1 MVMRRKKIR
10 LKYKKER
17 VLFSDV
23 LPYELPIIFSNR
35 CFYRLLVSNGIH
47 TDGGKLCWKDDTP
60 DGVRLLLKLF
70 FGGQNI
76 IGNSIVIKKNDD
88 RKIPYTYSILHK
100 PNKSRQLSIIHPLN
114 QIEVVEFYEK
124 YKDLILYYCSRSNF
138 SMRYPNSVAS
148 YFYYRDRLHS
158 TLLGKKSDPVEMFF
172 SEYENL
178 RTYFSY
184 KNYTNVYKFYEGY
197 DYQRAEKKFSH
208 LVKFDVQACFD
219 SIYTHSIGWAVNGGA
234 VLYKDTFEGADKS
247 FGEKWDILMEQ
258 MNYGETNGIVIGPE
272 FSRIFAEVIL
282 QQIDTRVEARLQND
296 GYRCKVDYDC
306 YRYVDDY
313 FFFYNDEV
321 VRKKALGYFEE
332 QLKTFKMSLSSEK
345 TESLDRPFIT
355 DISRAKIRIDELIK
369 ESICLGVLDE
379 QCKDVVELGEDANA
393 EDMDGEETESIRTTY
408 SIDDVR
414 RELDKKYTSYLS
426 ATRFNAA
433 YKTILKDC
441 GIDSKNVLN
450 YTLSRISIRL
460 VALLKRHNKAMRMM
474 CYALIDPKMA
484 VLREECAAHKK
495 DIEKKLSLY
504 LQNVIECVFFLYAS
518 NKRIN
523 STLKVM
529 QILNTCIEYLTNDY
543 REKGHV
549 VKRFSDGCR
558 DIVLKKIQD
567 EIATVFKAGKID
579 EKCQLETLYLL
590 IVSGSMNRK
599 YHLTSAELCKYL
611 GIEREPLTG
620 EIKLE
625 SLVKLHTLST
635 LILIYYCKNNT
646 SMLELKKAVVAAA
659 IQRMRSLPL
668 SRVRRSAE
676 YAILASDMMTCP
688 YIRRSDKEKIGQT
701 IGLSR
706 LECDKLIQYFGGN
719 KYLFTRWTGV
729 NLTKELNA
737 KISQEVYS

>member
-1 MVMRRKKIR
+1 MAMRRKKIR

-35 CFYRLLVSNGIH
+35 GFYRLLVRYGIH
-47 TDGGKLCWKDDTP
+47 TDEGKLCWKDDTP
-60 DGVRLLLKLF
+60 KEVLLLLKLF
-70 FGGQNI
+70 LGGQELI
-76 IGNSIVIKKNDD
+76 DSEIKLGNQCE
-88 RKIPYTYSILHK
+88 RTIPYTYSILHK
-100 PNKSRQLSIIHPLN
+100 PNKARQLSIIHPLN

-158 TLLGKKSDPVEMFF
+158 ELLGKKSDPVEMFF

-197 DYQRAEKKFSH
+197 DYQRAEKKFCH

-219 SIYTHSIGWAVNGGA
+219 SIYTHSISWAINGGA
-234 VLYKDTFEGADKS
+234 VLYKDTFDGADKS

-282 QQIDTRVEARLQND
+282 QQIDTRVEARLKED

-306 YRYVDDY
+306 YRYVDDH
-313 FFFYNDEV
+313 FFFYNEEK
-321 VRKKALGYFEE
+321 VRNKALKYFEE

-345 TESLDRPFIT
+345 TELLDRPFIT
-355 DISRAKIRIDELIK
+355 DISRAKIRIDKLIK
-369 ESICLGVLDE
+369 DAICLRVSDE
-379 QCKDVVELGEDANA
+379 QCKDVVELGEDADT
-393 EDMDGEETESIRTTY
+393 EDTDGEDTESIKTTY
-408 SIDDVR
+408 SIDDVH
-414 RELDKKYTSYLS
+414 RELDKKYTLYLS
-426 ATRFNAA
+426 ATQFNAA
-433 YKTILKDC
+433 YKAILKDC
-441 GIDSKNVLN
+441 CIDSKNVLN

-460 VALLKRHNKAMRMM
+460 VALLKQHNKAMRMM
-474 CYALIDPKMA
+474 CYALMEPKME
-484 VLREECAAHKK
+484 VLGVECAAHKK
-495 DIEKKLSLY
+495 DLEKKLSLY
-504 LQNVIECVFFLYAS
+504 LQNVIDCVFFLYAS

-543 REKGHV
+543 KEKGQV
-549 VKRFSDGCR
+549 VKRFSDESR

-611 GIEREPLTG
+611 GIEKDLATG
-620 EIKLE
+620 EIKTE
-625 SLVKLHTLST
+625 SLLKLHALSSI
-635 LILIYYCKNNT
+635 ILIYYCKNNT
-646 SMLELKKAVVAAA
+646 SMFALKNAVVAAA
-659 IQRMRSLPL
+659 IQRIRSLPS

-701 IGLSR
+701 MGLSR

-737 KISQEVYS
+737 KNSQEVYS

>member
-1 MVMRRKKIR
+1 MRRKKIR

-35 CFYRLLVSNGIH
+35 NFYRMLVRYGIH
-47 TDGGKLCWKDDTP
+47 TDGRILCWKDNTP
-60 DGVRLLLKLF
+60 EGVRMLLKLF
-70 FGGQNI
+70 LGGQNI
-76 IGNSIVIKKNDD
+76 TGNNIVIKKNDD

-148 YFYYRDRLHS
+148 YFYYMDRLHS
-158 TLLGKKSDPVEMFF
+158 ELLGKKSDPVEMFF

-184 KNYTNVYKFYEGY
+184 KNYTNIYKFYEGY

-208 LVKFDVQACFD
+208 LMKFDVQACFD
-219 SIYTHSIGWAVNGGA
+219 SIYTHSISWAINGGT
-234 VLYKDTFEGADKS
+234 VLYKDTFKGSDES
-247 FGEKWDILMEQ
+247 FGEKWDVLMEQ

-282 QQIDTRVEARLQND
+282 QQIDTRVEARLRDD

-306 YRYVDDY
+306 YRYVDDH
-313 FFFYNDEV
+313 FFFYNDEK
-321 VRKKALGYFEE
+321 VRNKALKYFEE

-345 TESLDRPFIT
+345 TDLLDRPFIT

-369 ESICLGVLDE
+369 ESICLVVSDE
-379 QCKDVVELGEDANA
+379 QCKTEAEIREDADV
-393 EDMDGEETESIRTTY
+393 EDVDEDETDSIKIAY
-408 SIDDVR
+408 SMDDVR
-414 RELDKKYTSYLS
+414 KELDRKYALFLS
-426 ATRFNAA
+426 ATQFNAA
-433 YKTILKDC
+433 YKAILKDC
-441 GIDSKNVLN
+441 CIDSKNVLN

-460 VALLKRHNKAMRMM
+460 VALLKQHNKAMRMM
-474 CYALIDPKMA
+474 CYALMEPKMV
-484 VLREECAAHKK
+484 VLREECATHKK
-495 DIEKKLSLY
+495 DLEKKLSLY
-504 LQNVIECVFFLYAS
+504 LQNVIDCVFFLYAS

-543 REKGHV
+543 KEKGQS

-567 EIATVFKAGKID
+567 EIATVFKAGPID
-579 EKCQLETLYLL
+579 ENCQLETLYLL

-611 GIEREPLTG
+611 GIERNLATG
-620 EIKLE
+620 EIKTE
-625 SLVKLHTLST
+625 SLVKLHVLST
-635 LILIYYCKNNT
+635 LILIYYCKNNKF
-646 SMLELKKAVVAAA
+646 MFELKKAVVAAA
-659 IQRMRSLPL
+659 IQRMRSLPS

-676 YAILASDMMTCP
+676 YALFASDIMTCP
-688 YIRRSDKEKIGQT
+688 YIRRGDKEKIGQT
-701 IGLSR
+701 MGLSR
-706 LECDKLIQYFGGN
+706 LECDKLIKYFGGN